1 MGCCYWFVIWLE
13 EDLLLL
19 MLVKLIHFQSLNINK
34 DLLEKLLRV
43 CKYHKYEN
51 K

>member
-1 MGCCYWFVIWLE
+1 MSIFITMGLFVIS
-13 EDLLLL
+13 LLL
-19 MLVKLIHFQSLNINK
+19 LVKLIHFQSLNINK